1 MDRPSVRQARLVA
14 HLESVLTDSTP
25 NTGYS
30 ELHFGDVLQSFNNGV
45 QLDVRVKLAVD
56 FLKAGLL
63 ARPGETIGALERQ
76 MGRPYHGEVAA
87 LLAEYALD
95 VATSLLNLSA
105 ARGLVKGL
113 PDTDELSAAHKLHL
127 ARSIRAQ
134 VVPQA
139 VGPRIAEEEG
149 LTNRVAAPGGRLV

>member
-1 MDRPSVRQARLVA
+1 MDRPSVWQARLVA
-14 HLESVLTDSTP
+14 HLESVLTDSTS

-30 ELHFGDVLQSFNNGV
+30 ELHFGDVLQSFNNGL
-45 QLDVRVKLAVD
+45 QLDIRLKLAVD
-56 FLKAGLL
+56 FLKGGMLVQQAGVPLMP
-63 ARPGETIGALERQ
+63 PGELVKR
-76 MGRPYHGEVAA
+76 
-87 LLAEYALD
+87 ALD
-95 VATSLLNLSA
+95 LAAELLNESH
-105 ARGLVKGL
+105 ARGLVKDL